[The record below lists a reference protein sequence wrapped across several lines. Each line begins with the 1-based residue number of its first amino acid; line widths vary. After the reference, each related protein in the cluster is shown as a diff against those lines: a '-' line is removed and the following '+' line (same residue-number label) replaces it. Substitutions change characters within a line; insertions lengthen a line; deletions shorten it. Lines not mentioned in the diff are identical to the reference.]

1 MVEWTRECR
10 NDFLFCSYFV
20 VAFEAPFSYIPFM
33 QKHVFPPTCRFVELN
48 GINWDEIVLAGI
60 YLFCSYP
67 LFFIISWFLIYM
79 IYKEF
84 VHFSDPAIGQTTHP
98 RQKLVGYEE
107 EASALHQ
114 RLEMIS

>member
-1 MVEWTRECR
+1 MICFSAH
-10 NDFLFCSYFV
+10 NLFLWV
-20 VAFEAPFSYIPFM
+20 VAAFEVLFSYIPFM

-48 GINWDEIVLAGI
+48 GIKWNEIVSAGI
-60 YLFCSYP
+60 YLFCSCP
-67 LFFIISWFLIYM
+67 LFFIFSWFLKYM

-84 VHFSDPAIGQTTHP
+84 VHFADPAIGQMAHP